1 MKKVLLSLAVS
12 ILMGTNGFTQHFTY
26 DHNPADAGFSVEQ
39 ADEQNIQL
47 SYTIYEWS
55 MSDMNVNR
63 ESVKK
68 VELPGHFLPNDE
80 GAPDSMPMPFDADLL
95 GAFDLLQIVHQQ
107 FTDLEAAKKQ
117 LKMNEDAR
125 GVAVVADLI
134 LKHADKIAP
143 THGQDVALEPSDL
156 IRPLTEKLLLL
167 AEKHPAIKDDLTDL
181 LLEIEQC

>member
-1 MKKVLLSLAVS
+1 MPVQALRRHKQNHLTPKIKAVQKAVRAKVQKAHQS
-12 ILMGTNGFTQHFTY
+12 N
-26 DHNPADAGFSVEQ
+26 AGIK
-39 ADEQNIQL
+39 A
-47 SYTIYEWS
+47 
-55 MSDMNVNR
+55 
-63 ESVKK
+63 
-68 VELPGHFLPNDE
+68 ELNDE